1 MKILSLSSSSGDW
14 IPSGLAVRVS
24 YGPEY
29 FKSFALC
36 CRGVVGGSVMK
47 QKCTESQRYGLP
59 GRGLTPVSHILIWQF
74 SLPSPTWACCCCMIY
89 DFREMCTRN
98 EHWKL
103 QRTRLSRKNIQT
115 HPSGYLLCW
124 SVHSCLVKPPL
135 LKSLGFRGVFWL
147 YTVGYE

>member
-1 MKILSLSSSSGDW
+1 MKCTSGLLLWSSLYDLEVKHFYAFRILSHVYTWGKSLRLSLSSSDW
-14 IPSGLAVRVS
+14 IPSGLAVMVS

-36 CRGVVGGSVMK
+36 CRGVVEGSVMK

-74 SLPSPTWACCCCMIY
+74 SLPSPTWACFCCMIY

-103 QRTRLSRKNIQT
+103 QRTRLSRKN
-115 HPSGYLLCW
+115 L
-124 SVHSCLVKPPL
+124 
-135 LKSLGFRGVFWL
+135 
-147 YTVGYE
+147 